1 MNDLSLIIYS
11 LKSRLMNSILSVLLT
26 AFGVSIALLI
36 LQFENHVKDRITF
49 DGKGIDIVVGAKGS
63 PLQLI
68 LSSVY
73 HIVHGLAWVIKR
85 YIL

>member
-36 LQFENHVKDRITF
+36 LQFENHVNDRITF
-49 DGKGIDIVVGAKGS
+49 DGKGIDIVSYRCAGGNFIVGS
-63 PLQLI
+63 SMLLPPLM
-68 LSSVY
+68 
-73 HIVHGLAWVIKR
+73 
-85 YIL
+85 